1 MKDIFRGILTI
12 IILFY
17 STSTYS
23 QQTVST
29 PQFRREFL
37 KEINHVRQRGCNCGI
52 TYMPPAPPLV
62 WNDQLEIAALGHA
75 RDMAL
80 NNYFNHTSRDGRTMK
95 DRMAAVGYTMTGF
108 RSFAI
113 GENIAMGQESIAE
126 VMSGWFKSVG
136 HCKNLMNPDFKE
148 VGVAEYNNYW
158 VQDFGG
164 REPFTAAQQK
174 LMKSGRYRIIQ
185 RQ

>member
-1 MKDIFRGILTI
+1 MKDIFRGILTLI
-12 IILFY
+12 TLFY
-17 STSTYS
+17 SAISYS

-29 PQFRREFL
+29 PQFRHEFL
-37 KEINHVRQRGCNCGI
+37 KEINHVRQRGCNCGV
-52 TYMPPAPPLV
+52 TYMQPAPPVV

-80 NNYFNHTSRDGRTMK
+80 NNYFSHTSKDGRTMK
-95 DRMAAVGYTMTGF
+95 DRMAAVGYTMNGF
-108 RSFAI
+108 RSFTI

-126 VMSGWFKSVG
+126 VMSGWFKSTG
-136 HCKNLMNPDFKE
+136 HCKNLMNPDFRE

-174 LMKSGRYRIIQ
+174 LMKSGKYRIIQ
-185 RQ
+185 KQ